1 MVRRVIAPAVLAAAL
16 CPVAAGCGLGPGST
30 QDAPVTVTVTR
41 DFGSREVQQRTA
53 SKLPSSETVMRL
65 LERGADVSTKYGGGF
80 VQCIDRLCGGS
91 RVDWFYFVDG
101 VEASKG
107 AAATSVHGGD
117 RVWWDRRDW
126 SAAQRV
132 PAVVGSFPEPFLHG
146 PGTDKRLPVRIE
158 CADVSSPACSAVEK
172 ALVHYGIPAAKGTL
186 NSSFTRDTLRILVGP
201 WKQVRID
208 PAAVALEDG
217 PQASGVFAE
226 PRPDGTAIALLD
238 AHGRAVRSLGA
249 GGGLVAA
256 TRAGEDQPVWTVTG
270 TDEAGVQAAA
280 AAFSEAGLRNRF
292 AVATPAGAAPLAL
305 PLEAGAR

>member
-1 MVRRVIAPAVLAAAL
+1 MLRRRARTALLLAAL
-16 CPVAAGCGLGPGST
+16 SVVLGGCGLGAGST
-30 QDAPVTVTVTR
+30 QDDPVTVTVTR
-41 DFGSREVQQRTA
+41 DFGSHVVQERTA

-65 LERGADVSTKYGGGF
+65 LQRGANVSTRYGGGF
-80 VQCIDRLCGGS
+80 VQCVDRLCGGS

-101 VEASKG
+101 VEAGKG
-107 AAATSVHGGD
+107 AAGTTVHGGD
-117 RVWWDRRDW
+117 RVWWDLRDW
-126 SAAQRV
+126 RGAQRV

-158 CADVSSPACSAVEK
+158 CAAVSSPACSAVEK
-172 ALVHYGIPAAKGTL
+172 VLVHYGIPAAKGTL
-186 NSSFTRDTLRILVGP
+186 NSSFTRDTLRVLVGP
-201 WKQVRID
+201 WKQVRVD

-238 AHGRAVRSLGA
+238 ARGRAVRSLGA

-280 AAFSEAGLRNRF
+280 AAFSQAGLRNRF
-292 AVATPAGAAPLAL
+292 AVAAATGAAPLGL
-305 PLEAGAR
+305 PLGAGAR